1 MKISIMT
8 KVTYPYNNFKEI
20 NFTISNEIVA
30 RQSIGLHNMEK
41 KNDKTNQTKLYKHNT
56 KT

>member
-1 MKISIMT
+1 MT